1 MKKKSVIIAIVLIAV
16 LIGTYAVFDSIFPR
30 AAAITVPNK
39 ENVTAITLI
48 RDDGSSVTADEAEH
62 EQFLQ
67 DIAKARPTRR
77 MSVNDRPYAKN
88 CYIIKIDEPGREYR
102 YFIYMDGHRAYIEI
116 PYEGVYRTDKAFFEL
131 VEGYFKN

>member
-1 MKKKSVIIAIVLIAV
+1 MKKKSVIIAVVLTTV

-39 ENVTAITLI
+39 ESVVAISLV
-48 RDDGSSVTADEAEH
+48 RDDDRSVTVDEAEH

-67 DIAKARPTRR
+67 NIAKARPTRKV
-77 MSVNDRPYAKN
+77 SVNDRPYAKN

-116 PYEGVYRTDKAFFEL
+116 PYIYIYNQHRH
-131 VEGYFKN
+131 